1 MGRTMSTMRF
11 PRRGGVRGDIMLLLL
26 AVFLLVVVSTSHV
39 RQFLM
44 PDHAVTSTSEYECAP
59 ENEEIEYKV
68 TPPNLENITVPPE
81 VLAEAKPLPHNIA
94 VCTMVQNEA
103 LYVAEWIAYHRL
115 LGVDHFIFYNNNST
129 DNLEEALAPFAARG
143 WVSVINNDRELKG
156 NEAID
161 FQDQCDQSNEE
172 ALSSRWL
179 GLFDVDEFLIVPGAN
194 LETQLLSLPRIL
206 DHYEQVLNCTGI
218 EIDRYSFGSGPHI
231 ERPKTGLVI
240 ENYVER
246 KIEEAKSRVDL
257 YPKTFRMPNIM
268 KLDKVHG
275 KQHFF
280 NLKESNGPACLADT
294 RFVNRHDRTKVFE
307 PFRFHHYELR
317 SKEDCEEKL
326 ERRRKDMGELDWRVK
341 TGNALCE
348 RGVHGGESYSPEI
361 YVTDLTLASSKWPSM
376 IRAFLK
382 EVNGG
387 IEVSV

>member
-1 MGRTMSTMRF
+1 MSTVRF
-11 PRRGGVRGDIMLLLL
+11 PSRGAVRGNSMLLLI
-26 AVFLLVVVSTSHV
+26 AVFLLVVVSIPHV
-39 RQFLM
+39 RQSLM
-44 PDHAVTSTSEYECAP
+44 PDHAVTSISEFECAP
-59 ENEEIEYKV
+59 EKEETEHEV
-68 TPPNLENITVPPE
+68 TPPNLDNITVPPE
-81 VLAEAKPLPHNIA
+81 ALAEAKPLPHYIT

-103 LYVAEWIAYHRL
+103 PYVAEWIAYHRL

-143 WVSVINNDRELKG
+143 WVSIINNDRELKG

-179 GLFDVDEFLIVPGAN
+179 GLFDVDEFLIVPGPN
-194 LETQLLSLPRIL
+194 VGTQLLSLRSIL
-206 DHYEQVLNCTGI
+206 DEYEQVINCTGI
-218 EIDRYSFGSGPHI
+218 EIDRFSFGSGPHVQ
-231 ERPKTGLVI
+231 RPKTGLVI
-240 ENYVER
+240 ENFSER
-246 KIEEAKSRVDL
+246 EIQEAKSRVDL

-280 NLKESNGPACLADT
+280 DLKQSNGTACLADT

-307 PFRFHHYELR
+307 PLRFHHYELR
-317 SKEDCEEKL
+317 SKEECEEKL
-326 ERRRKDMGELDWRVK
+326 ERRRKDMGEQDWRVQ

-348 RGVHGGESYSPEI
+348 KGVHGGESYSPEI
-361 YVTDLTLASSKWPSM
+361 YVTDLTLASSGWPSM